1 MTLNRRFAGSGSAPR
16 IAGLGLFGVG
26 LGLGVAASLA
36 ATALLSSGS
45 AVAQGAGQPDRVPLI
60 MTKLPPSGSA
70 KYKAIISKAGKAR
83 GQVLTLTKTEMWE
96 VPKENVEAVK
106 KAAGEH
112 GAAATQLGAD
122 YNEMF
127 HPAPVD
133 MRMSPKQSGM
143 MEMAKASKSTMG
155 VGMMATPMAPM
166 VEYALTKDAGP
177 NIGGPATSPG
187 AARVKV
193 KLSDATTLTI
203 VRTNVDI
210 RKDMCIWRGV
220 VEGTDAP
227 ATIMWWP
234 GGKMAGTVQHQ
245 GRIYSLRHMGGD
257 MMAVVEMAEDKMPQ
271 EHAPMPERMRN
282 DPNVKDDPL
291 VNQGDA
297 SIMRPVT
304 QGMRPPRALQDGKK
318 KGKKVEAGDKAGTK
332 VASAAAAAKTAKGGK
347 AAEKGPEP
355 IVIDVL
361 VAYTKKAAAA
371 YADVKR
377 ELVDLSIEEANES
390 FRTSGVG
397 HVKLRLVHAYQTDYV
412 EEGAHF
418 DHVWRFADKGDG
430 YMEEVFG
437 LREKHKADVALLIV
451 DDAKGCGLATR
462 VYADADE
469 AFAVV
474 HHECA
479 ATSYTVAH
487 EIGHLIGARHD
498 LALDKNMNPF
508 PYGHGYVNG
517 QKWRDIMS
525 YKDSCGG
532 CPRIPVW
539 SSPKI
544 MVKGEAA
551 GTPELDNARVIAEQ
565 AKRVAS
571 FR

>member
-1 MTLNRRFAGSGSAPR
+1 MICKRCISSTLLLGCALWLGQGSAQ
-16 IAGLGLFGVG
+16 
-26 LGLGVAASLA
+26 
-36 ATALLSSGS
+36 
-45 AVAQGAGQPDRVPLI
+45 AQTEPERVPLI

-70 KYKAIISKAGKAR
+70 LYKRIIGKAGKAR

-106 KAAGEH
+106 KAAAEH
-112 GAAATQLGAD
+112 GAAATQLGSD
-122 YNEMF
+122 YNEVF
-127 HPAPVD
+127 HSAPAD
-133 MRMSPKQSGM
+133 MRMTPKQSEM
-143 MEMAKASKSTMG
+143 MEKAKASTSTMG

-166 VEYALTKDAGP
+166 VEFALTKDAGP
-177 NIGGPATSPG
+177 NIGGPATSKE
-187 AARVKV
+187 AAKIKV
-193 KLSDATTLTI
+193 KLSDKTELTI
-203 VRTNVDI
+203 VRSNVDI

-234 GGKMAGTVQHQ
+234 GGKITGTVQHQ

-282 DPNVKDDPL
+282 DPNVRDDPL
-291 VNQGDA
+291 RNEGDA

-304 QGMRPPRALQDGKK
+304 QGMRPPKSLQGEKKKTKKQADKSTEK
-318 KGKKVEAGDKAGTK
+318 KGK
-332 VASAAAAAKTAKGGK
+332 AAA
-347 AAEKGPEP
+347 GPTP

-361 VAYTKKAAAA
+361 VAYTKKAAAN

-390 FRTSGVG
+390 FRKSGIG
-397 HVKLRLVHAYQTDYV
+397 HIKLRLVHAYETSYV

-418 DHVWRFADKGDG
+418 DHVWRFADRGDG
-430 YMEEVFG
+430 YMDEVHG
-437 LREKHKADVALLIV
+437 LRDKYKADVGILIV
-451 DDAKGCGLATR
+451 DDPKGCGLATR
-462 VYADADE
+462 VYADAE
-469 AFAVV
+469 ESYAVV

-498 LALDKNMNPF
+498 LSLDKNMTPF
-508 PYGHGYVNG
+508 PYGHGFVNG
-517 QKWRDIMS
+517 VKWRDIMS

-532 CPRIPVW
+532 CPRIAVW
-539 SSPKI
+539 SSPLVKI
-544 MVKGEAA
+544 NGEVA
-551 GTPELDNARVIAEQ
+551 GTPELDNARVIAEE
-565 AKRVAS
+565 AARVAA